1 MKKNSS
7 AIKVVAADDDPII
20 RSLLHGKLVGM
31 GCNAMMAE
39 DGAEAWRL
47 IRDKKADLA
56 IVDLEMPN
64 IDGFSLIQC
73 VRGHPKTKHLPV
85 IVVTSRTD
93 AAAIQEAF
101 AAGATSFLTKPV
113 QWSTFESHIR
123 YLMRLTEAAA
133 QASSR
138 ARRAEAAMRIKDTAL
153 RRALGACRDGTTETR
168 RILASVMEQLSEAGS
183 FDALIHELDEA
194 SEICGQIELAMRHAE
209 GMSHDLCARVN
220 ATDASVDLIALL
232 ANAQAGVA
240 GLSQAR
246 DIPVSIVRAPENV
259 FISCDADSLSSAVSS
274 ILDNAIRYSAEG
286 TTVTIE
292 ADVHEDS
299 MLTIAVTDQGPG
311 MEPEFFAA
319 CLGSIDQDD
328 EDADRN
334 IENDGLG
341 LPLVRAIMEAHGGAL
356 EIRSMPGEGTTAML
370 VIPADRVDSVEAH
383 AA

>member
-1 MKKNSS
+1 MSNKGP
-7 AIKVVAADDDPII
+7 AIKVVAADDDPIV
-20 RSLLHGKLVGM
+20 RSLIHGKLVGM

-93 AAAIQEAF
+93 AQAIQEAF

-113 QWSTFESHIR
+113 HWSTFESHIR

-133 QASSR
+133 QASAR
-138 ARRAEAAMRIKDTAL
+138 ARQAEAAMRVKDTAL
-153 RRALGACRDGTTETR
+153 RRALGACSAGTVETR
-168 RILASVMEQLSEAGS
+168 RILASVMEQLAASGGH
-183 FDALIHELDEA
+183 DALVHELDEA
-194 SEICGQIELAMRHAE
+194 SEICAQIECAMRHAE
-209 GMSHDLCARVN
+209 GMSQDIVSRVKVSD
-220 ATDASVDLIALL
+220 TRVDLIALL
-232 ANAQAGVA
+232 ANAQACVSA
-240 GLSQAR
+240 LSNAR
-246 DIPVSIVRAPENV
+246 NVPVSIVRAPENV
-259 FISCDADSLSSAVSS
+259 LVSCDEKNLPVAIAS
-274 ILDNAIRYSAEG
+274 ILDNAVRYSPEG

-319 CLGSIDQDD
+319 CLGNLNHERED
-328 EDADRN
+328 EGC
-334 IENDGLG
+334 ENDGLG

-356 EIRSMPGEGTTAML
+356 EIRSMPGEGTTALL
-370 VIPADRVDSVEAH
+370 VIPADRVDMEEAN

>member
-1 MKKNSS
+1 MRSKGP
-7 AIKVVAADDDPII
+7 AIKIVAADDDPII

-31 GCNAMMAE
+31 GCCAMMAE

-73 VRGHPKTKHLPV
+73 VRGHPKTKHLPI
-85 IVVTSRTD
+85 IVVTSRSD

-101 AAGATSFLTKPV
+101 AAGATSFLTKPLN
-113 QWSTFESHIR
+113 WSTFESHIR

-133 QASSR
+133 QASAR
-138 ARRAEAAMRIKDTAL
+138 ARRAEAAMRVKDTAL
-153 RRALGACRDGTTETR
+153 RRALAACSDGTVETR
-168 RILASVMEQLSEAGS
+168 RILTSVMERLARTGGH
-183 FDALIHELDEA
+183 DALIHELDEA
-194 SEICGQIELAMRHAE
+194 SEICAQIELAMRHAE
-209 GMSHDLCARVN
+209 GMSQELFARVH
-220 ATDASVDLIALL
+220 TDDTRVDLVALL
-232 ANAQAGVA
+232 ANAQAGV
-240 GLSQAR
+240 GELSNR
-246 DIPVSIVRAPENV
+246 RNVPVSIVRVPENV
-259 FISCDADSLSSAVSS
+259 LVSCDADSLSSAIAS
-274 ILDNAIRYSAEG
+274 ILDNAVRYSPEG
-286 TTVTIE
+286 ANVTIE

-299 MLTIAVTDQGPG
+299 MLTIAITDQGPG

-319 CLGSIDQDD
+319 CLGTFQPAAEAESD
-328 EDADRN
+328 
-334 IENDGLG
+334 NDGLG

-370 VIPADRVDSVEAH
+370 VIPADRVEMREAH